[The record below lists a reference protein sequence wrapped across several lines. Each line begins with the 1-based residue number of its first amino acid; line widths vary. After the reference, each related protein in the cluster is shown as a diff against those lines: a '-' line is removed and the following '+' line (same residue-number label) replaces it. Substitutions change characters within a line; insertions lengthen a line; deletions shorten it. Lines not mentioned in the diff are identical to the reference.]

1 MIDQLKLRGS
11 DTSLL
16 FHGPF
21 YIQSTSKYPNLKTT
35 KIRNKGP
42 SKVIGQSK
50 VQKSDTFLAFQ
61 GPVVRLVL
69 ITIAINSHVMRRDEK
84 KFLALSAQHH

>member
-1 MIDQLKLRGS
+1 M
-11 DTSLL
+11 SLL
-16 FHGPF
+16 FHGSF
-21 YIQSTSKYPNLKTT
+21 YIQSTSKYPNLKKT
-35 KIRNKGP
+35 KIRNKET

-50 VQKSDTFLAFQ
+50 VQESDTFLAFH

-69 ITIAINSHVMRRDEK
+69 ITIAINYHVMRRDEK